1 MCTALHKRLSQS
13 SSGRRSVGI
22 YARSAKRKDSTYPMA
37 TLLGETES
45 VILKIAGGVG
55 GGVAVEVG
63 VDDRVGVGDGVGV
76 RAERGAV

>member
-1 MCTALHKRLSQS
+1 
-13 SSGRRSVGI
+13 
-22 YARSAKRKDSTYPMA
+22 MA